1 MVCFAEVEISM
12 KKFRKIWL
20 GIVGIVIVFFVGY
33 CVRTNF
39 KTDFSGPVI
48 IGGQDKIKVSIH
60 DGDEVLLQGITAS
73 DKKDGDVTDSLIV
86 ENVSN
91 FAEDGTRIV
100 TYAAFDSDNHIS
112 KMQREISYTDYVSPR
127 FELNGSLR
135 FRAGETV
142 NIDKIVSATDCLDG
156 DLSSKVKIRTDSV
169 INNRVTGLYEVKYVV
184 TNSAGDTVTLPI
196 NIEIYEPYDHEVE
209 MTLEKYL
216 LYYTGEEID
225 YKDYL
230 VSIRSGNLEYA
241 FSGVE
246 PAQTQQPEEELP
258 EDSENEDEKTEVT
271 EDMTPKTISKDSVR
285 VESSVNPS
293 KPGVYPVYFYYTAE
307 KGNYTSEA
315 KEVLYVVVE

>member
-1 MVCFAEVEISM
+1 M
-12 KKFRKIWL
+12 KRFRKIW
-20 GIVGIVIVFFVGY
+20 GVFFVLMVLMFAGY

-39 KTDFSGPVI
+39 EMDSSGPVI
-48 IGGQDKIKVSIH
+48 FGGKDQIKVSIH
-60 DGDEVLLQGITAS
+60 DGDEVLLQEIKAS

-86 ENVSN
+86 ENISN
-91 FAEDGTRIV
+91 FAENGTRLV

-112 KMQREISYTDYVSPR
+112 KTQREISYTDYVSPR

-142 NIDKIVSATDCLDG
+142 NIDKIVSAADCLDG
-156 DLSSKVKIRTDSV
+156 DLSNKVKIRTDSV

-184 TNSAGDTVTLPI
+184 TNSAGDTATLPI
-196 NIEIYEPYDHEVE
+196 DIEIYEPYDHEVE
-209 MTLEKYL
+209 LTLKKYL

-241 FSGVE
+241 FRGAAL
-246 PAQTQQPEEELP
+246 AQTQQPEEETTDTL
-258 EDSENEDEKTEVT
+258 EDR
-271 EDMTPKTISKDSVR
+271 TPKTVSKDSVR
-285 VESSVNPS
+285 VESSVDPS

-307 KGNYTSEA
+307 NGYYTLEA